1 MKARR
6 AEAPARALATGAIAL
21 LIAGL
26 LGGCATTNQSKG
38 LNAQGVDEAAQ
49 FAADKPVQLRPFY
62 RKLYREGEW
71 NAVLNFNQLGLAA
84 MDTSQFD
91 VAQKSFD
98 QSIARISSIYAD
110 DPNAKKAL
118 SAFSEEKVKD
128 FKGEPYERAMAF
140 FYRGVLY
147 AQQGDYQN
155 ARASFLA
162 ADLQGT
168 LAERENYDG
177 DFGLM
182 KYAAGWASICAGDV
196 DRGKTLVGEAK
207 KSDSKISNLPDL
219 PGKSLLLIDTGLAPR
234 KVGVGNYKEAVG
246 FEPGGLADGDI
257 VVRGSNGSLEIKEWL
272 VGGDVYVQA
281 STRGGR
287 PVDAILN
294 GKAQFKGATNTA
306 GNVAVVTGAAMMTS
320 NNSNVQAAGAVVALV
335 GLVAKGVAYATTP
348 AADLRQWTSLPAS
361 VLLFTGDVEPGPGLT
376 IASAV
381 NQTPVLLSVQQR
393 NGACWIGWGR
403 TRSALAIEAGGVAVL
418 GDTKVEYADREA
430 KNNAFRA
437 NLMTEYPG
445 TATTA
450 APTPNQVPTKETAS
464 AAKS

>member
-1 MKARR
+1 
-6 AEAPARALATGAIAL
+6 
-21 LIAGL
+21 
-26 LGGCATTNQSKG
+26 
-38 LNAQGVDEAAQ
+38 
-49 FAADKPVQLRPFY
+49 
-62 RKLYREGEW
+62 
-71 NAVLNFNQLGLAA
+71 
-84 MDTSQFD
+84 MDIGQFD
-91 VAQKSFD
+91 VARKSFD

-118 SAFSEEKVKD
+118 SVFSEEKVKD

-168 LAERENYDG
+168 IAEKENFDG

-182 KYAAGWASICAGDV
+182 KYAAGWASICAGDAE
-196 DRGKTLVGEAK
+196 RGKTLVEEAK
-207 KSDSKISNLPDL
+207 KSDRKISNLPDV
-219 PGKSLLLIDTGLAPR
+219 PGKSLLLIDTGLAP
-234 KVGVGNYKEAVG
+234 KKIGVGKYKEAVG
-246 FEPGGLADGDI
+246 FEPGGSADGDI
-257 VVRGSNGSLEIKEWL
+257 VVSGQDGTLEIKEWL

-294 GKAQFKGATNTA
+294 GKAQFKGTS
-306 GNVAVVTGAAMMTS
+306 NVVGDVALISGSAMMTS
-320 NNSNVQAAGAVVALV
+320 DNSNVQAVGAVVALI

-361 VLLFTGDVEPGPGLT
+361 VLLFTGDIEPGSGLT
-376 IASAV
+376 MVSAV
-381 NQTPVLLSVQQR
+381 NQSPVLLPVQQR

-403 TRSALAIEAGGVAVL
+403 TRSALAFEAGGVAVVV
-418 GDTKVEYADREA
+418 DTKVEYADRDA
-430 KNNAFRA
+430 KNNVFRA
-437 NLMTEYPG
+437 NLKSEFPDTS
-445 TATTA
+445 TVV
-450 APTPNQVPTKETAS
+450 APASTQIPKKETAS
-464 AAKS
+464 ASKS

>member
-1 MKARR
+1 MHTQHTGM
-6 AEAPARALATGAIAL
+6 PARALAAGAFAL
-21 LIAGL
+21 LIACL

-38 LNAQGVDEAAQ
+38 LNAEGVDEAAQ
-49 FAADKPVQLRPFY
+49 FVADKPLKLRPFY
-62 RKLYREGEW
+62 RKLYRDGEW

-84 MDTSQFD
+84 MDTGQLD
-91 VAQKSFD
+91 VARKSFD

-118 SAFSEEKVKD
+118 SVFSEERVKD

-168 LAERENYDG
+168 LAEKENYDG

-182 KYAAGWASICAGDV
+182 KYAAGWASICAGDTE
-196 DRGKTLVGEAK
+196 RGKTLVEEAK
-207 KSDSKISNLPDL
+207 KSDSKISALPDL
-219 PGKSLLLIDTGLAPR
+219 PSKSLLLVDTGLAPK
-234 KVGVGNYKEAVG
+234 KVGMGKYKEAVG
-246 FEPGGLADGDI
+246 FQPGSSADGDI
-257 VVRGSNGSLEIKEWL
+257 VVRGPNGSLEIKEWL
-272 VGGDVYVQA
+272 TGGDVYVQA

-294 GKAQFKGATNTA
+294 GKAQFKSTA
-306 GNVAVVTGAAMMTS
+306 NAGGDVAVATGAAMMTS
-320 NNSNVQAAGAVVALV
+320 DNSNVQAAGAVVALI

-376 IASAV
+376 MVSTA
-381 NQTPVLLSVQQR
+381 NPTPVLLPVQQR
-393 NGACWIGWGR
+393 TGACWIGWGR
-403 TRSALAIEAGGVAVL
+403 TRSALAAEAGGVAVVA
-418 GDTKVEYADREA
+418 DTNVEYADREA

-437 NLMTEYPG
+437 TLKSEFVG
-445 TATTA
+445 VATATNT
-450 APTPNQVPTKETAS
+450 QVPKKETTS
-464 AAKS
+464 AAKL